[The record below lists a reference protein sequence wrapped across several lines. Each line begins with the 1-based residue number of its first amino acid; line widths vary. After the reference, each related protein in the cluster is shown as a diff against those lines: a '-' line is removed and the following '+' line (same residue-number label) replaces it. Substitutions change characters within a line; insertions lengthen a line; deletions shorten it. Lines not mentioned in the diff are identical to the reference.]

1 MKKITDNIIRINQKP
16 QLSSGLDSHKW
27 ASKMLI
33 RNMLSGKPD
42 LKIKQT
48 PPKPKTPHHPC

>member
-1 MKKITDNIIRINQKP
+1 MKKISDSYIRINTKP
-16 QLSSGLDSHKW
+16 HLCSGLDSHKW

-42 LKIKQT
+42 LKIKT
-48 PPKPKTPHHPC
+48 KSPKPKTNRS